1 MKTYALICFM
11 ALLLGGCSTK
21 RPYDVAMEALDQR
34 EEAIFK
40 AKSRQEV
47 AQIVQEMAKDLDID
61 VKKTEITPEEIEAL
75 RQRSVDIGK
84 RMYRYY
90 ISLPDNGERTFI
102 DDMAGTQ

>member
-1 MKTYALICFM
+1 MKKYVIIFIVAIVM
-11 ALLLGGCSTK
+11 GSCSSK
-21 RPYDVAMEALDQR
+21 RPYDIAMEALDQR
-34 EEAIFK
+34 EEALFK

-61 VKKTEITPEEIEAL
+61 VKKTEITSEEVEAL
-75 RQRSVDIGK
+75 RQRSADIGR

-102 DDMAGTQ
+102 DDMAGTP

>member
-1 MKTYALICFM
+1 MKKDVIIFIVAIVM
-11 ALLLGGCSTK
+11 GSCSSK
-21 RPYDVAMEALDQR
+21 RPYDIAMEALDQR
-34 EEAIFK
+34 EEALFK

-61 VKKTEITPEEIEAL
+61 VKKTEITSEEVEAL
-75 RQRSVDIGK
+75 RQRSADIGR

-102 DDMAGTQ
+102 DDMAGTP